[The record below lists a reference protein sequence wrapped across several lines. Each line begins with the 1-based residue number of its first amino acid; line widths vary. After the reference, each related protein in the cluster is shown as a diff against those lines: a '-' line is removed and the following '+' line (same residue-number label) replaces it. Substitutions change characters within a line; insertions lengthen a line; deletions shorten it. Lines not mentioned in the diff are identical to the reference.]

1 MIPIS
6 PMGGYGGSIMSEH
19 HHVHTETKNVINR
32 ISRAAG
38 HLEAIRKMVE
48 DERDCGD
55 VLIQLAAVR
64 SAINSIGKII
74 LADHMEHCI
83 ADAVEHGDREALDR
97 FNEAIAKFLK

>member
-1 MIPIS
+1 
-6 PMGGYGGSIMSEH
+6 MSER